1 MVAATIL
8 SSLAL
13 RWRYAGEALQARWIA
28 LLDVTGD
35 DPMRLWVYGT
45 TIIIFFVYWIYAA
58 LFTIMDITNRPKF
71 LRKYKIQ
78 PGQNEPVDLGRL
90 WKAVKVVAFNLT
102 VVNFFTT
109 WLLYEVSLRH
119 NNITDIRQLPSFGRI
134 IRDFVIFVIMEE
146 TMFYYVHRLM
156 HHRSV
161 YKYVHK
167 KHHEWTAP
175 VAAMTLYA
183 HPIEHVVANLL
194 PVGISVSLLGTH
206 VVVAWGIISLAVI
219 NSMSDHTG
227 YSFPWS
233 GGSVRFH
240 DYHHA
245 KFNYNYGVTGWLDKL
260 HGTYRATH
268 EQNKP
273 QAKSKASKSKRKTK

>member
-1 MVAATIL
+1 MVAATVL

-13 RWRYAGEALQARWIA
+13 RWRYAGESLQARWTT
-28 LLDVTGD
+28 LLDVIGD
-35 DPMRLWVYGT
+35 DPMHLWVYGT
-45 TIIIFFVYWIYAA
+45 TIIIFFVYWIYAGI
-58 LFTIMDITNRPKF
+58 FTIMDITNRPKF

-90 WKAVKVVAFNLT
+90 WQAVKVVAFNLT

-109 WLLYEVSLRH
+109 WMLYEVSLRH
-119 NNITDIRQLPSFGRI
+119 NNISDIRQLPSFGRI
-134 IRDFVIFVIMEE
+134 VRDFVIFVIMEE

-175 VAAMTLYA
+175 VAAMSLYA
-183 HPIEHVVANLL
+183 HPVEHVLANLL
-194 PVGISVSLLGTH
+194 PVGISVSLLSTH
-206 VVVAWGIISLAVI
+206 VVVAWAIISLAVI

-245 KFNYNYGVTGWLDKL
+245 K
-260 HGTYRATH
+260 
-268 EQNKP
+268 
-273 QAKSKASKSKRKTK
+273 